1 LRISPSA
8 VTIHE
13 QNSGAPPRSATKR
26 FDRVQDQ
33 PGYFCR
39 NADHSMTQFHDP
51 IPYDRVAE
59 LISDAEPAQQSAV
72 LHDAWRAYAAKAV
85 RPYAWKTFAHYA
97 REHFMETGDWSLERG
112 KERLTPWQDGA
123 RASPRVL
130 VLGAY
135 AALRVRGGALEIE
148 HGPHNDRVTIRID
161 IDAEPKPRAILFDSH
176 GEFMTGEA
184 IRWCARYSI
193 SLALP
198 GGPGR
203 LIAMVETALE
213 TKTNTM
219 TRMRDIDPMIIR
231 AQCAAD
237 PVKMAREIVRAKIGA
252 ELKATIPDAP
262 ARKRQFDQ
270 WDIKLNSVR
279 SVAEIMIVES
289 RAAASYWRT
298 FRDAGLRER
307 KNGNLPRS
315 WLRFAQRNKGA
326 AFLGNQH
333 ASHPI
338 NAMLNYA
345 YIVEAGRLAKALAAN
360 GLCLS
365 IGFLHSDKKG
375 RNSLVWD
382 AIESLRPAIDAKV
395 FAFIEA
401 HEFSRGD
408 FPQSGYN
415 VHRLSRDVTQLLLH
429 RASLAAREIDD
440 AAAWMVNAIQRCGQ
454 CAAVQKFTRLGRR
467 RHTRIPPEQTDLA
480 RSK

>member
-1 LRISPSA
+1 MA
-8 VTIHE
+8 A
-13 QNSGAPPRSATKR
+13 GAEPMPL
-26 FDRVQDQ
+26 
-33 PGYFCR
+33 
-39 NADHSMTQFHDP
+39 HDP

-59 LISDAEPAQQSAV
+59 LISDAEPSQQPVA
-72 LHDAWRAYAAKAV
+72 LHAAWCEYAAKAV
-85 RPYAWKTFAHYA
+85 RPYTWKTFSLYTRRQLTQSA
-97 REHFMETGDWSLERG
+97 DWSLQRG
-112 KERLTPWQDGA
+112 QEKLTPWQDGA
-123 RASPRVL
+123 RASPRVF

-148 HGPHNDRVTIRID
+148 HGPHSDRQTIHID
-161 IDAEPKPRAILFDSH
+161 IDAEHKPHTILFDSH

-193 SLALP
+193 NLALP

-203 LIAMVETALE
+203 LITMVESTLE
-213 TKTNTM
+213 TKTNTK
-219 TRMRDIDPMIIR
+219 TRLRDIDPSIIC

-237 PVKMAREIVRAKIGA
+237 PVRIAREIVRAKIDA
-252 ELKATIPDAP
+252 EVKATVPNPEAC
-262 ARKRQFDQ
+262 KREFEE
-270 WDIKLNSVR
+270 WDVKLNSAR
-279 SVAEIMIVES
+279 SVAEIMIIES
-289 RAAASYWRT
+289 RAAAAYWRT

-307 KNGNLPRS
+307 KNGDLPRS

-345 YIVEAGRLAKALAAN
+345 YIVEAGRVAKALAAN

-365 IGFLHSDKKG
+365 IGYLHSDKKG

-382 AIESLRPAIDAKV
+382 AIEPLRPSIDAKV
-395 FAFIEA
+395 FPFIEA
-401 HEFSRGD
+401 HEFARRD

-429 RASLAAREIDD
+429 RASLPAREIEE
-440 AAAWMVNAIQRCGQ
+440 AAEWMIRTIQRC
-454 CAAVQKFTRLGRR
+454 AGRVPR
-467 RHTRIPPEQTDLA
+467 MEIESALKERAIASNALA
-480 RSK
+480 RSLGDRVHFSADD